1 MHISKLLFSGA
12 IALSLLSPAT
22 AQMTAPKET
31 KNILKPRAEQ
41 ATSQSIA
48 LKNVA
53 DYYQTLSAL
62 KARFEMI
69 DSNGGLSTGIFYFQ
83 RPDRMR
89 FSFVT
94 PTQQVIIAD
103 NTWLSVQ
110 ETPKAEANRYPVNSS
125 PIGKFLKSNRRLDE
139 TPILQSINLENNRV
153 ILNLNDPDEPE
164 AGALSLIFSYPKI
177 SLIGWRLR
185 DVQNQL
191 TEIFFSEHETLDL
204 LPNEIFFVNESEKEF
219 N

>member
-12 IALSLLSPAT
+12 IALSLLSPANSQIAI
-22 AQMTAPKET
+22 AQDTHNAIEPT
-31 KNILKPRAEQ
+31 TEQ
-41 ATSQSIA
+41 AISPDAA
-48 LKNVA
+48 LKGVA
-53 DYYQTLSAL
+53 NYYHNLRAL

-69 DSNGGLSTGIFYFQ
+69 DPNGGLSTGVFYLQ

-94 PTQQVIIAD
+94 PTQQVITAD
-103 NTWLSVQ
+103 NIWLSIQ

-125 PIGKFLKSNRRLDE
+125 PIGQFLKSNRRLDE
-139 TPILQSINLENNRV
+139 TPMLQSISVETNRV
-153 ILNLNDPDEPE
+153 VLNLNDPDEPD
-164 AGALSLIFSYPKI
+164 AGALRLIFSYPEI

-185 DVQNQL
+185 DVQNQF
-191 TEIFFSEHETLDL
+191 TEIFFSEHETLDQ
-204 LPNEIFFVNESEKEF
+204 LPNEVFFVNESDKEF

>member
-31 KNILKPRAEQ
+31 KNILEPRAEQ

-83 RPDRMR
+83 RPARMR

>member
-22 AQMTAPKET
+22 AQMTAPKKT
-31 KNILKPRAEQ
+31 KNILEPRAEQ

-83 RPDRMR
+83 RPARMR